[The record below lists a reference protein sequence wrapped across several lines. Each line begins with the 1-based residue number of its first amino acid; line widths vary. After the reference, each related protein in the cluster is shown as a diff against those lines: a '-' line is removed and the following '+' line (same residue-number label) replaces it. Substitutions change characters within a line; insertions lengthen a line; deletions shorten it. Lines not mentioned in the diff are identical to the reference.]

1 MNISFKKSIPGLK
14 SRAISAG
21 PIHLLLVIATIVII
35 SQSYRIFMKSSDFLL
50 SLRVSEDYLLIL
62 MTFLLV
68 VIKGRVQ
75 LLNLIPFALLF
86 SYACLN
92 FMGDFEFEFLRRYVI
107 IMFWYIV
114 AINAVS
120 GIKPFTLLTIICTVG
135 IFSAIAMIVDTERT
149 LISYLLE
156 GNRIHAE
163 GEGIDMNIN
172 NIALIL
178 VSFLAS
184 ASVLEQNIGYDRFAR
199 SLVYLLFFS
208 VGIVLLV
215 ASTRSALLFYL
226 LLVLYRFFSP
236 SFKSILIL
244 LISIVFIGLIL
255 SPFYDQLVFINR
267 TINQDLLGSERILST
282 FNSLEVFSYNPF
294 IGVGETELLEIQMM
308 EIGSTDHN
316 FYTKLLGSNGIIG
329 FVAVM
334 IFFCGLIKGYSKT
347 INGLLVLQILF
358 CYSFVFSPAGPGSIL
373 IAMTIFYLKELELSH
388 NLNESRLKPNCF

>member
-1 MNISFKKSIPGLK
+1 MNISLKKSISGLDK
-14 SRAISAG
+14 RGSSAG
-21 PIHLLLVIATIVII
+21 LLHLLVAITTIVII
-35 SQSYRIFMKSSDFLL
+35 SQSYRIFMKSSDFLY
-50 SLRVSEDYLLIL
+50 SLRVLEDYFLIVIF
-62 MTFLLV
+62 FLLV
-68 VIKGRVQ
+68 VINGRVQ
-75 LLNLIPFALLF
+75 LRNLIPFALLF

-92 FMGDFEFEFLRRYVI
+92 FMVDFDVEFSRRYVLV
-107 IMFWYIV
+107 MFWYIV

-120 GIKPFTLLTIICTVG
+120 GIKPSTLLATICTIG
-135 IFSAIAMIVDTERT
+135 IFSAITMLVDTERT

-184 ASVLEQNIGYDRFAR
+184 ALVLEKNIGYDRFAR
-199 SLVYLLFFS
+199 FLVNLLFFS
-208 VGIVLLV
+208 AGIVLLI

-244 LISIVFIGLIL
+244 LASIVFIGVIL

-267 TINQDLLGSERILST
+267 TMNQDLLGSERILSL

-294 IGVGETELLEIQMM
+294 IGVGEIELLEIQMV

-373 IAMTIFYLKELELSH
+373 IAMTIFYIKELDLSQP
-388 NLNESRLKPNCF
+388 KPASP